1 MHKRISAFILALV
14 LSLFLSLTTLA
25 SPSVE
30 AQYQYTDD
38 SIVYVEGGLL
48 GATSQNNAYSTN
60 SQDAGDAVSY
70 SYTIAPDSTT
80 EDRASVTLDFLWQTD
95 GHSVLAQA
103 TGTINSYQLSDGK
116 TLWDGVLSG
125 TAEFNENEYIVLVG
139 FSKMDNSEAIQANVT
154 IQTNEELI
162 VMFSFGETIQSEYF
176 ISNAEHT
183 ETANT
188 KNTLDTPF
196 VELTSLATDRYAPI
210 VSTSTEYTVG
220 SNTRDVL
227 TTTAFFDPINN
238 RCLINLQSDTEMM
251 KELFSVAYSVDI
263 KKVSY
268 QLTYDVSKEISS
280 AAGNNVANLDGFWGV
295 APLTMYEPESDGSY
309 FIEDLFSAILEA
321 AFDYFCGSFLPVK
334 LGASFLP
341 ISSDIANTVTSLF
354 EEATGYVAKDTSDAT
369 YHTLIIDYG
378 DKTGLHYDDSGMPT
392 VFVVEAGPSFNA
404 GQSAYYTATTSIMYR
419 ITTNGGG
426 TAPGTR
432 FYITING
439 GLDSFG
445 LPLAT

>member
-1 MHKRISAFILALV
+1 MQKRMIALILALL
-14 LSLFLSLTTLA
+14 LSFTLCSTALA
-25 SPSVE
+25 SAGIGP
-30 AQYQYTDD
+30 QYQYTDD
-38 SIVYVEGGLL
+38 SIVYVEGGPQSTTL
-48 GATSQNNAYSTN
+48 QNNTYSTN
-60 SQDAGDAVSY
+60 GQNMGDTVSY
-70 SYTIAPDSTT
+70 SYTITPDDTA
-80 EDRASVTLDFLWQTD
+80 EDLAHVTLDFLWNTGDNAVSAQTI
-95 GHSVLAQA
+95 
-103 TGTINSYQLSDGK
+103 GTINSYQLPDGK

-125 TAEFNENEYIVLVG
+125 AAEFNEKECIVLVG
-139 FSKMDNSEAIQANVT
+139 FSKLDGSHAIQANVT

-162 VMFSFGETIQSEYF
+162 IMFSFGETIQSEYLM
-176 ISNAEHT
+176 SDAEHT

-188 KNTLDTPF
+188 KNTLDAPF
-196 VELTSLATDRYAPI
+196 VELTSLATDGYAPI
-210 VSTSTEYTVG
+210 ASTSTEYTVG

-268 QLTYDVSKEISS
+268 QLTYDASKEVSS
-280 AAGNNVANLDGFWGV
+280 AAGNNVAYIDGFWGV
-295 APLTMYEPESDGSY
+295 APLTIYEPESDGSY
-309 FIEDLFSAILEA
+309 FIEDLFSAVLKT

-334 LGASFLP
+334 LGVSFLP
-341 ISSDIANTVTSLF
+341 ISSDIANTVKSLF
-354 EEATGYVAKDTSDAT
+354 EEATGYVAKDTDTT

-392 VFVVEAGPSFNA
+392 VFVIEAGPNFNA